1 MQLFRPCADDPLR
14 VRRHVALASLTATT
28 GALCAL
34 LALAFVGGE
43 HAAAI
48 LGAMSV
54 NLGIILTALTGLTGA
69 WFHAAYRADQST
81 RDKPT
86 GDTDG

>member
-1 MQLFRPCADDPLR
+1 MFRPCGDDPLR
-14 VRRHVALASLTATT
+14 VRRHVALCSLTATT

-34 LALAFVGGE
+34 LALAFTGGE

-48 LGAMSV
+48 LSAMSI
-54 NLGIILTALTGLTGA
+54 NLGIILTALTGTTAA
-69 WFHAAYRADQST
+69 WFHAAYRADQS

-86 GDTDG
+86 GGTDG